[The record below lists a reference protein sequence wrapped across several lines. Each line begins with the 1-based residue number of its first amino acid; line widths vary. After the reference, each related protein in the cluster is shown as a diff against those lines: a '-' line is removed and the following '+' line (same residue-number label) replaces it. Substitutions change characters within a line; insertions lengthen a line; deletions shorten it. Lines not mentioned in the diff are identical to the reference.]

1 MTDTANSPSRPPAF
15 MLRVAGLPIDE
26 VRALRCPDS
35 RRWADDVLDTTDQLA
50 LLAGKAADLLHGL
63 IGGSD
68 DEPLRRALLKLRRD
82 VFNNRLPDPVA
93 AEDALTRVR
102 ALDPAAARA
111 LADWLTG
118 RRALA
123 GKRDTGAALLADET
137 GRTRAELARI
147 AGHERLRKGLLLASP
162 ALDAQLDA
170 YRAKASGPGA
180 RPDRK
185 QRKIE
190 RSLLSYVYR
199 TACKT
204 SPFSTFTGVA
214 PGVFAGSDGLRV
226 RVGEEWRTQ
235 ARLNVVALGRIAD
248 AVIADPVRRAD
259 LPLALASGWGR
270 DDDRVR
276 YVRRWVTAGDDDTAV
291 TFDAVKDRLFFLRR
305 SGTLER
311 LLGLFEE
318 RGTIRYGEL
327 AAWLERDRGA
337 AREECAQYLG
347 ALLDVGMVQV
357 PCLRTEVHDTD
368 PLRAFQDALRGLD
381 RPWADRLADRLEEP
395 AAHAARFPEAA
406 PDERRALLEAVRAGL
421 RAVQEEELG
430 LARAKVPRTVLYED
444 AAAGAGGVPA
454 VGGAAHGDPAHGEPA
469 HGAPASDGAPSGDP
483 ASGAPALGDPAL
495 GDPASGGP
503 THGDPASGGPTHGD
517 PASGAPAL
525 GGSDGCGSPGG
536 AASGAPASGS
546 PAHGAPASG
555 SSPSADPA
563 PGGAGSEVGLDPDA
577 WRELAAGPLAAVERV
592 LPAFDLTLPQRITF
606 QGFFLARYGRGGRC
620 DDLLKL
626 VHDFHEDFF
635 DQYLTFTASRTP
647 YDADGTYVPEVNW
660 LGLPRLRALD
670 AARRTFTARMAALW
684 ETAEPGA
691 AEVRIDDAFLDAVA
705 GELDLPPADFA
716 PMSHHVQI
724 ADRPD
729 DPLVVLNRSYGGVSF
744 PFSRFTQLFDGLGE
758 RLLANTGTLVPEGAV
773 LAEVTGGPVTS
784 NLNLHGRLTPYEI
797 VCPGERGTL
806 DEEFRIELDDLHLVH
821 DPAADRLALRS
832 ARLDREVIPV
842 YLGYLVPLA
851 LPELPRTLLLLSP
864 TSMAPLNVWAGVP
877 EGEPS
882 CGVTGRPRV
891 RHGSLV
897 LSRRSWSAPATVLP
911 LHRPGTPED
920 GWFLDWHAFRR
931 THGLP
936 DRVFA
941 TVSDTGARGATGAK
955 PQYLDFDSPL
965 SLSAFEALVK
975 SPDAR
980 VVFREMLPDEDAL
993 PTVSG
998 PGRHV
1003 AELAVE
1009 TAVPVRRRTT
1019 S

>member
-1 MTDTANSPSRPPAF
+1 MTDTANTANTVGLTESPDGRPAF
-15 MLRVAGLPIDE
+15 MLRVAGLPVDD
-26 VRALRCPDS
+26 VQTLRCPDS
-35 RRWADDVLDTTDQLA
+35 RRWADEVLDTTEQLA
-50 LLAGKAADLLHGL
+50 LLAEKVADQLHGL

-68 DEPLRRALLKLRRD
+68 DEPLRRVLLKLRRD

-93 AEDALTRVR
+93 AEHALARVR

-118 RRALA
+118 RRALDERRSA
-123 GKRDTGAALLADET
+123 GAGLLAAET
-137 GRTRAELARI
+137 GRSRTELARI

-162 ALDAQLDA
+162 TLDAQLDG
-170 YRAKASGPGA
+170 YRRKTDRDAGA

-214 PGVFAGSDGLRV
+214 PGVFGGSDGLRV

-235 ARLNVVALGRIAD
+235 VRLNVVALGRLAD

-276 YVRRWVTAGDDDTAV
+276 YVRRWVTTGDEDAAV

-318 RGTIRYGEL
+318 RGTLRYGEL
-327 AAWLERDRGA
+327 AAWLEQDRGA
-337 AREECAQYLG
+337 AREECEQYLG

-395 AAHAARFPEAA
+395 AERAARFADA
-406 PDERRALLEAVRAGL
+406 GPDERRALLESVRAGL

-430 LARAKVPRTVLYED
+430 AERAKVPQTLLYED
-444 AAAGAGGVPA
+444 AAAG
-454 VGGAAHGDPAHGEPA
+454 
-469 HGAPASDGAPSGDP
+469 SG
-483 ASGAPALGDPAL
+483 
-495 GDPASGGP
+495 
-503 THGDPASGGPTHGD
+503 
-517 PASGAPAL
+517 
-525 GGSDGCGSPGG
+525 
-536 AASGAPASGS
+536 
-546 PAHGAPASG
+546 
-555 SSPSADPA
+555 
-563 PGGAGSEVGLDPDA
+563 VGLDPDA

-606 QGFFLARYGRGGRC
+606 QGFFLARYGHGGRC

-635 DQYLTFTASRTP
+635 DQYMTFSAGRTP
-647 YDADGTYVPEVNW
+647 YDADGAYVPEVNW
-660 LGLPRLRALD
+660 LGLAKLRALD
-670 AARRTFTARMAALW
+670 TARRTFTDRMAALW
-684 ETAEPGA
+684 RTAEAAEPGA
-691 AEVRIDDAFLDAVA
+691 AEVRVDEDFLDAIS
-705 GELDLPPADFA
+705 GELDGIAPQFA

-724 ADRPD
+724 ADRPG

-744 PFSRFTQLFDGLGE
+744 SFTRFTQLFDGLDE
-758 RLLANTGTLVPEGAV
+758 QLLADTDALVPEGAV

-806 DEEFRIELDDLHLVH
+806 EPEFRIALDDLYLVH
-821 DPAADRLALRS
+821 DPEADRLVLRS
-832 ARLDREVIPV
+832 VRLDREVIPV

-877 EGEPS
+877 EGEPRG
-882 CGVTGRPRV
+882 GVTGRPRV

-911 LHRPGTPED
+911 LHRPGAPED

-931 THGLP
+931 THALP

-965 SLSAFEALVK
+965 SLSAFEALIK

-993 PTVSG
+993 STVSG
-998 PGRHV
+998 HGRHV

-1009 TAVPVRRRTT
+1009 TAVPVRRRTV
-1019 S
+1019 

>member
-1 MTDTANSPSRPPAF
+1 MSHDNHDLSTAGIRPAF
-15 MLRVAGLPIDE
+15 MVRVAGLPVE
-26 VRALRCPDS
+26 SVQELRCPQS
-35 RRWADDVLDTTDQLA
+35 RRWADEVLDESAQLRLLAEKAGDQLH
-50 LLAGKAADLLHGL
+50 DL

-82 VFNNRLPDPVA
+82 IFNNRLPATDSA
-93 AEDALTRVR
+93 DRVLGR
-102 ALDPAAARA
+102 VHSLDPAAAST

-118 RRALA
+118 RRALDGRLGA
-123 GKRDTGAALLADET
+123 GAGLLAAET
-137 GRTRAELARI
+137 GRSREALRAL
-147 AGHERLRKGLLLASP
+147 AGHERLRRGLLLASP

-170 YRAKASGPGA
+170 YRKQTPAAGA
-180 RPDRK
+180 RPDKK

-214 PGVFAGSDGLRV
+214 LGSLGGSAGLRL
-226 RVGEEWRTQ
+226 RVEEEWRAQ
-235 ARLNVVALGRIAD
+235 ARLNVVALGRLAD
-248 AVIADPVRRAD
+248 AVIADPARRAD
-259 LPLALASGWGR
+259 LPVAPASGWGR

-305 SGTLER
+305 SGTLDR
-311 LLGLFEE
+311 LLTLFEE
-318 RGTIRYGEL
+318 RSGTVLRYGDLVEWL
-327 AAWLERDRGA
+327 ARDQGA
-337 AREECAQYLG
+337 AREECEQYLG

-368 PLRAFQDALRGLD
+368 PLRAFQGALRGLE

-395 AAHAARFPEAA
+395 ARGVERFADA
-406 PDERRALLEAVRAGL
+406 SPDERRALLDALRAGL

-430 LARAKVPRTVLYED
+430 ADRAKVPQTLLYED
-444 AAAGAGGVPA
+444 AAAG
-454 VGGAAHGDPAHGEPA
+454 GGAEPDDAGPGPGPAK
-469 HGAPASDGAPSGDP
+469 ASR
-483 ASGAPALGDPAL
+483 
-495 GDPASGGP
+495 
-503 THGDPASGGPTHGD
+503 T
-517 PASGAPAL
+517 
-525 GGSDGCGSPGG
+525 
-536 AASGAPASGS
+536 
-546 PAHGAPASG
+546 
-555 SSPSADPA
+555 
-563 PGGAGSEVGLDPDA
+563 VQLDPDA
-577 WRELAAGPLAAVERV
+577 WQELAARPLAAVERV

-606 QGFFLARYGRGGRC
+606 EGFFLARYGRGGRC

-635 DQYLTFTASRTP
+635 DQYMTFTATRTA

-660 LGLPRLRALD
+660 LGLDRLRALD
-670 AARRTFTARMAALW
+670 TARRTFTARMAALR
-684 ETAEPGA
+684 EAAGPGA
-691 AEVRIDDAFLDAVA
+691 AEVRVDDAFLAEVA
-705 GELDLPPADFA
+705 DELEGLAADFA
-716 PMSHHVQI
+716 PMSHHLQI
-724 ADRPD
+724 ADRPG

-744 PFSRFTQLFDGLGE
+744 PFSRFTELFDGLDE
-758 RLLANTGTLVPEGAV
+758 RLFAGTEAIVPEGAV

-806 DEEFRIELDDLHLVH
+806 DAEFRISLDDLHLVH
-821 DPAADRLALRS
+821 DPEAGRLVLRS

-877 EGEPS
+877 EGAPDEG
-882 CGVTGRPRV
+882 GVTTRPRV

-897 LSRRSWSAPATVLP
+897 LSRRSWSAPAAALP
-911 LHRPGTPED
+911 LHRAGATED
-920 GWFLDWHAFRR
+920 CWFLDWHAFRR
-931 THGLP
+931 EHGLP

-965 SLSAFEALVK
+965 SLSAFEALIK
-975 SPDAR
+975 TPQAR
-980 VVFREMLPDEDAL
+980 VVFREALPDEDAL
-993 PTVSG
+993 HTVSG
-998 PGRHV
+998 HGRHV

-1009 TAVPVRRRTT
+1009 TAVPVRRRTV
-1019 S
+1019 

>member
-1 MTDTANSPSRPPAF
+1 MSHDNHDLNTAGIRPAF
-15 MLRVAGLPIDE
+15 MVRVAGLPVE
-26 VRALRCPDS
+26 SVQELRCPQS
-35 RRWADDVLDTTDQLA
+35 RRWADEVLDESAQLRLLAEKAGDQLH
-50 LLAGKAADLLHGL
+50 DL

-82 VFNNRLPDPVA
+82 IFNNRLPATDSADPVL
-93 AEDALTRVR
+93 DRVHS
-102 ALDPAAARA
+102 LDPAAAST

-118 RRALA
+118 RRALDGRLGA
-123 GKRDTGAALLADET
+123 GAGLLAAET
-137 GRTRAELARI
+137 GRSREALRAL
-147 AGHERLRKGLLLASP
+147 AGHERLRRGLLLASP

-170 YRAKASGPGA
+170 YRKQPLSAGA
-180 RPDRK
+180 RPDKK

-214 PGVFAGSDGLRV
+214 LGSLGGSAGLRL
-226 RVGEEWRTQ
+226 RVEEEWRTQ
-235 ARLNVVALGRIAD
+235 ARLNVVALGRLAD
-248 AVIADPVRRAD
+248 AVIADPARRAD
-259 LPLALASGWGR
+259 LPVAPASGWGR

-305 SGTLER
+305 SGTLDR
-311 LLGLFEE
+311 LLTLFEE
-318 RGTIRYGEL
+318 RSGTVLRYGDLVEWL
-327 AAWLERDRGA
+327 ARDQGA
-337 AREECAQYLG
+337 AREECEQYLG

-368 PLRAFQDALRGLD
+368 PLRAFQGALRGLE

-395 AAHAARFPEAA
+395 ARCVERFADA
-406 PDERRALLEAVRAGL
+406 SADERRALLDALRAGL

-430 LARAKVPRTVLYED
+430 ADRAKVPQTLLYED
-444 AAAGAGGVPA
+444 AAAGGGTEPDDAGPGPGPA
-454 VGGAAHGDPAHGEPA
+454 K
-469 HGAPASDGAPSGDP
+469 ASR
-483 ASGAPALGDPAL
+483 
-495 GDPASGGP
+495 
-503 THGDPASGGPTHGD
+503 T
-517 PASGAPAL
+517 
-525 GGSDGCGSPGG
+525 
-536 AASGAPASGS
+536 
-546 PAHGAPASG
+546 
-555 SSPSADPA
+555 
-563 PGGAGSEVGLDPDA
+563 VQLDPDA
-577 WRELAAGPLAAVERV
+577 WQELAARPLAAVERV

-606 QGFFLARYGRGGRC
+606 EGFFLARYGRGGRC

-635 DQYLTFTASRTP
+635 DQYMTFTATRTA

-660 LGLPRLRALD
+660 LGLDRLRALD
-670 AARRTFTARMAALW
+670 TARRTFTARMTALREAAG
-684 ETAEPGA
+684 PGA
-691 AEVRIDDAFLDAVA
+691 AELRLDDAFLAEVA
-705 GELDLPPADFA
+705 AELDGLASDFA
-716 PMSHHVQI
+716 PMSHHLQI
-724 ADRPD
+724 ADRPG

-744 PFSRFTQLFDGLGE
+744 PFSRFTELFGGLDE
-758 RLLANTGTLVPEGAV
+758 RLFAGTEAIVPEGAV

-806 DEEFRIELDDLHLVH
+806 EAEFRISLDDLHLVH
-821 DPAADRLALRS
+821 DPEAGRLVLRS

-877 EGEPS
+877 EGTPDEG
-882 CGVTGRPRV
+882 GVTSRPRV

-897 LSRRSWSAPATVLP
+897 LSRRSWSAPAAALP
-911 LHRPGTPED
+911 LHRAGAPED
-920 GWFLDWHAFRR
+920 GWFLDWHSFRR
-931 THGLP
+931 EHGLP

-965 SLSAFEALVK
+965 SLSAFEALIK
-975 SPDAR
+975 TPQAR
-980 VVFREMLPDEDAL
+980 VVFREALPDEDAL
-993 PTVSG
+993 HTVSG
-998 PGRHV
+998 HGRHV

-1009 TAVPVRRRTT
+1009 TAVPVRRRTA
-1019 S
+1019 

>member
-1 MTDTANSPSRPPAF
+1 MTDTANSPAPAPAF
-15 MLRVAGLPIDE
+15 MLRVAGLPVDE

-35 RRWADDVLDTTDQLA
+35 RRWADDVLDTTGQLA
-50 LLAGKAADLLHGL
+50 LLAGKAADQLHGL

-123 GKRDTGAALLADET
+123 DQRDAGAALLADET
-137 GRTRAELARI
+137 GRTRTELARI

-162 ALDAQLDA
+162 TLDAQLDA
-170 YRAKASGPGA
+170 YREKASRPGA

-214 PGVFAGSDGLRV
+214 PGVLGGSDGLRV

-235 ARLNVVALGRIAD
+235 VRLNVVALGRLAD

-327 AAWLERDRGA
+327 AAWLEEDRGA
-337 AREECAQYLG
+337 AREECEQYLG

-368 PLRAFQDALRGLD
+368 PLRAFQAALRGLD
-381 RPWADRLADRLEEP
+381 RPWAGRLADRLEEP
-395 AAHAARFPEAA
+395 AAHAARFADAA
-406 PDERRALLEAVRAGL
+406 PDERRALLAAVRAGL
-421 RAVQEEELG
+421 REVQEEELG
-430 LARAKVPRTVLYED
+430 VARAKVPQTLLYED
-444 AAAGAGGVPA
+444 AAAGPGR
-454 VGGAAHGDPAHGEPA
+454 AADR
-469 HGAPASDGAPSGDP
+469 
-483 ASGAPALGDPAL
+483 GAPALGDPASR
-495 GDPASGGP
+495 GPASGG
-503 THGDPASGGPTHGD
+503 
-517 PASGAPAL
+517 
-525 GGSDGCGSPGG
+525 
-536 AASGAPASGS
+536 
-546 PAHGAPASG
+546 
-555 SSPSADPA
+555 A
-563 PGGAGSEVGLDPDA
+563 PGGVGTGVTLDPDA
-577 WRELAAGPLAAVERV
+577 WRELAAGPLAAIERV

-635 DQYLTFTASRTP
+635 DQYMTFTASRTP

-670 AARRTFTARMAALW
+670 AARRTFTARMSALW
-684 ETAEPGA
+684 EAAEPGA
-691 AEVRIDDAFLDAVA
+691 AEVWLDDAFLDAVA
-705 GELDLPPADFA
+705 GELDIPPADFA

-724 ADRPD
+724 ADRPG

-758 RLLANTGTLVPEGAV
+758 QLLAHTGTLVPEGAV

-806 DEEFRIELDDLHLVH
+806 DEEFRIDLDDLHLVH
-821 DPAADRLALRS
+821 DPEADRLALRS

-877 EGEPS
+877 EGEPRG
-882 CGVTGRPRV
+882 GVTGRPRV

-897 LSRRSWSAPATVLP
+897 LSRRSWSAPAAVLP
-911 LHRPGTPED
+911 LHRPGAPED

-931 THGLP
+931 AHGLP

-965 SLSAFEALVK
+965 SLSAFEALIK

-998 PGRHV
+998 RGRHV

-1009 TAVPVRRRTT
+1009 TAVPVHRRTT

>member
-1 MTDTANSPSRPPAF
+1 A
-15 MLRVAGLPIDE
+15 E
-26 VRALRCPDS
+26 RAL
-35 RRWADDVLDTTDQLA
+35 A
-50 LLAGKAADLLHGL
+50 
-63 IGGSD
+63 
-68 DEPLRRALLKLRRD
+68 
-82 VFNNRLPDPVA
+82 
-93 AEDALTRVR
+93 RVR
-102 ALDPAAARA
+102 DLDPAAARA

-118 RRALA
+118 RRALDERRSA
-123 GKRDTGAALLADET
+123 GAGLLAAET
-137 GRTRAELARI
+137 GRSRTELARI

-162 ALDAQLDA
+162 TLDAQLDG
-170 YRAKASGPGA
+170 YRRKTDRDAGA

-214 PGVFAGSDGLRV
+214 PGVFGGSDGLRV

-235 ARLNVVALGRIAD
+235 VRLNVVALGRLAD

-276 YVRRWVTAGDDDTAV
+276 YVRRWVTTGDEDAAV

-318 RGTIRYGEL
+318 RGTLRYGEL
-327 AAWLERDRGA
+327 AAWLEQDRGA
-337 AREECAQYLG
+337 AREECEQYLG

-395 AAHAARFPEAA
+395 AERAARFADA
-406 PDERRALLEAVRAGL
+406 GPDERRALLESVRAGL

-430 LARAKVPRTVLYED
+430 AERAKVPQTLLYED
-444 AAAGAGGVPA
+444 AAAG
-454 VGGAAHGDPAHGEPA
+454 
-469 HGAPASDGAPSGDP
+469 SG
-483 ASGAPALGDPAL
+483 
-495 GDPASGGP
+495 
-503 THGDPASGGPTHGD
+503 
-517 PASGAPAL
+517 
-525 GGSDGCGSPGG
+525 
-536 AASGAPASGS
+536 
-546 PAHGAPASG
+546 
-555 SSPSADPA
+555 
-563 PGGAGSEVGLDPDA
+563 VGLDPDA

-606 QGFFLARYGRGGRC
+606 QGFFLARYGHGGRC

-635 DQYLTFTASRTP
+635 DQYMTFSAGRTP
-647 YDADGTYVPEVNW
+647 YDADGAYVPEVNW
-660 LGLPRLRALD
+660 LGLAKLRALD
-670 AARRTFTARMAALW
+670 TARRTFTDRMAALW
-684 ETAEPGA
+684 RTAEAAEPGA
-691 AEVRIDDAFLDAVA
+691 AEVRVDEDFLDVVS
-705 GELDLPPADFA
+705 GELDGIAPEFA

-724 ADRPD
+724 ADRPG

-744 PFSRFTQLFDGLGE
+744 SFTRFTQLFDGLDE
-758 RLLANTGTLVPEGAV
+758 QLLADTDALVPEGAV

-806 DEEFRIELDDLHLVH
+806 EPEFRIALDDLYLVH
-821 DPAADRLALRS
+821 DPEADRLVLRS
-832 ARLDREVIPV
+832 VRLDREVIPV

-877 EGEPS
+877 EGEPRG
-882 CGVTGRPRV
+882 GVTGRPRV

-911 LHRPGTPED
+911 LHRPGAPED

-931 THGLP
+931 THALP

-965 SLSAFEALVK
+965 SLSAFEALIK

-993 PTVSG
+993 STVSG
-998 PGRHV
+998 HGRHV

-1009 TAVPVRRRTT
+1009 TAVPVRRRTV
-1019 S
+1019 

>member
-1 MTDTANSPSRPPAF
+1 MTDTANTVGLTESPDGRPAF
-15 MLRVAGLPIDE
+15 MLRVAGLPVDD
-26 VRALRCPDS
+26 VQTLRCPDS
-35 RRWADDVLDTTDQLA
+35 RRWADEVLDTTEQLA
-50 LLAGKAADLLHGL
+50 LLAEKVADQLHGL

-68 DEPLRRALLKLRRD
+68 DEPLRRVLLKLRRD

-93 AEDALTRVR
+93 AERALARVR

-118 RRALA
+118 RRALDERRSA
-123 GKRDTGAALLADET
+123 GAGLLAAET
-137 GRTRAELARI
+137 GRSRTELARI

-162 ALDAQLDA
+162 TLDAQLDG
-170 YRAKASGPGA
+170 YRHKTDRDAGA

-214 PGVFAGSDGLRV
+214 PGVFGGSDGLRV

-235 ARLNVVALGRIAD
+235 VRLNVVALGRLAD

-276 YVRRWVTAGDDDTAV
+276 YVRRWVTTGDEDAAV

-318 RGTIRYGEL
+318 RGTLRYGEL
-327 AAWLERDRGA
+327 AAWLEQDRGA
-337 AREECAQYLG
+337 AREECEQYLG

-395 AAHAARFPEAA
+395 ADRAARFADA
-406 PDERRALLEAVRAGL
+406 GPDERRALLESVRVGL

-430 LARAKVPRTVLYED
+430 AERAKVPQTLLYED
-444 AAAGAGGVPA
+444 AAAGSGV
-454 VGGAAHGDPAHGEPA
+454 V
-469 HGAPASDGAPSGDP
+469 
-483 ASGAPALGDPAL
+483 
-495 GDPASGGP
+495 
-503 THGDPASGGPTHGD
+503 
-517 PASGAPAL
+517 
-525 GGSDGCGSPGG
+525 
-536 AASGAPASGS
+536 
-546 PAHGAPASG
+546 
-555 SSPSADPA
+555 
-563 PGGAGSEVGLDPDA
+563 LDPDA

-606 QGFFLARYGRGGRC
+606 QGFFLARYGHGGRC

-635 DQYLTFTASRTP
+635 DQYMTFSAGRTP
-647 YDADGTYVPEVNW
+647 YDADGAYVPEVNW
-660 LGLPRLRALD
+660 LGLAKLRALD
-670 AARRTFTARMAALW
+670 TARCTFTDRMAALW
-684 ETAEPGA
+684 RTAEAAEPGA
-691 AEVRIDDAFLDAVA
+691 AEVRVDEDFLDAIC
-705 GELDLPPADFA
+705 GELDGIAPEFA

-724 ADRPD
+724 ADRPG

-744 PFSRFTQLFDGLGE
+744 SFTRFTQLFDGLDE
-758 RLLANTGTLVPEGAV
+758 QLLADTDALVPEGAV

-806 DEEFRIELDDLHLVH
+806 EPEFRIALDDLYLVH
-821 DPAADRLALRS
+821 DPEADRLVLRS
-832 ARLDREVIPV
+832 VRLDREVIPV

-877 EGEPS
+877 EGEPRG
-882 CGVTGRPRV
+882 GVTGRPRV

-911 LHRPGTPED
+911 LHRPGAPED

-931 THGLP
+931 THALP

-965 SLSAFEALVK
+965 SLSAFEALIK

-993 PTVSG
+993 STVSG
-998 PGRHV
+998 HGRHV

-1009 TAVPVRRRTT
+1009 TAVPVRRRTV
-1019 S
+1019 

>member
-1 MTDTANSPSRPPAF
+1 MSHDNHDLSTAGIRPAF
-15 MLRVAGLPIDE
+15 MVRVAGLPVE
-26 VRALRCPDS
+26 SVRELRCPQS
-35 RRWADDVLDTTDQLA
+35 RRWADEVLDDSAQLRLLAEKAGDQLH
-50 LLAGKAADLLHGL
+50 DL

-82 VFNNRLPDPVA
+82 IFNNRLPATDPA
-93 AEDALTRVR
+93 DRVLGR
-102 ALDPAAARA
+102 VHSLDPAAAST

-118 RRALA
+118 RRALDGRLGA
-123 GKRDTGAALLADET
+123 GAGLLAAET
-137 GRTRAELARI
+137 GRSREALRSL
-147 AGHERLRKGLLLASP
+147 AGHERLRRGLLLASP

-170 YRAKASGPGA
+170 YRKQPPSAGA
-180 RPDRK
+180 RPDKK

-214 PGVFAGSDGLRV
+214 LGSLGGSAGLRL
-226 RVGEEWRTQ
+226 RVEEEWRAQ
-235 ARLNVVALGRIAD
+235 ARLNVVALGRLAD
-248 AVIADPVRRAD
+248 AVIADPARRAD
-259 LPLALASGWGR
+259 LPVAPASGWGR

-276 YVRRWVTAGDDDTAV
+276 YVRRWITAGDDDTAV

-305 SGTLER
+305 SGTLDR
-311 LLGLFEE
+311 LLTLFEE
-318 RGTIRYGEL
+318 RSGTVLRYGDLVEWL
-327 AAWLERDRGA
+327 ARDQGA
-337 AREECAQYLG
+337 AREECEQYLG

-368 PLRAFQDALRGLD
+368 PLRAFQGALRGLE

-395 AAHAARFPEAA
+395 ARCVERFADA
-406 PDERRALLEAVRAGL
+406 SPDERRALLDALRAGL

-430 LARAKVPRTVLYED
+430 ADRAKVPQTLLYED
-444 AAAGAGGVPA
+444 AAAGART
-454 VGGAAHGDPAHGEPA
+454 EF
-469 HGAPASDGAPSGDP
+469 
-483 ASGAPALGDPAL
+483 
-495 GDPASGGP
+495 
-503 THGDPASGGPTHGD
+503 
-517 PASGAPAL
+517 
-525 GGSDGCGSPGG
+525 
-536 AASGAPASGS
+536 
-546 PAHGAPASG
+546 
-555 SSPSADPA
+555 
-563 PGGAGSEVGLDPDA
+563 DPDA
-577 WRELAAGPLAAVERV
+577 WQELAAGPLAAVERV

-606 QGFFLARYGRGGRC
+606 EGFFLARYGRGGRC

-635 DQYLTFTASRTP
+635 DQYMTFTATRTA

-660 LGLPRLRALD
+660 LGLDRLRALD
-670 AARRTFTARMAALW
+670 TARRTFTARMAALR
-684 ETAEPGA
+684 EAAGPGA
-691 AEVRIDDAFLDAVA
+691 AEVRVDDAFLAEVA
-705 GELDLPPADFA
+705 DELDGLAADFA
-716 PMSHHVQI
+716 PMSHHLQI
-724 ADRPD
+724 ADRPG

-744 PFSRFTQLFDGLGE
+744 PFSRFTELFDGLDE
-758 RLLANTGTLVPEGAV
+758 RLFAGTEAIVPEGAV

-806 DEEFRIELDDLHLVH
+806 DAEFRISLDDLHLVH
-821 DPAADRLALRS
+821 DPEAGRLVLRS

-877 EGEPS
+877 EGAPDEG
-882 CGVTGRPRV
+882 GVTTRPRV

-897 LSRRSWSAPATVLP
+897 LSRRSWSAPAAALP
-911 LHRPGTPED
+911 LHRAGAPED

-931 THGLP
+931 EHDLP

-965 SLSAFEALVK
+965 SLSAFEALIK
-975 SPDAR
+975 TPQAR
-980 VVFREMLPDEDAL
+980 VVFREALPDEDAL
-993 PTVSG
+993 HTVSG
-998 PGRHV
+998 HGRHV

-1009 TAVPVRRRTT
+1009 TAVPVRRRTV
-1019 S
+1019 

>member
-1 MTDTANSPSRPPAF
+1 MNHDNHDLNTAGIRPAF
-15 MLRVAGLPIDE
+15 MVRVAGLPVE
-26 VRALRCPDS
+26 SVRELRCPQS
-35 RRWADDVLDTTDQLA
+35 RRWADEVLDESAQLRLLAEKAGDQLH
-50 LLAGKAADLLHGL
+50 DL

-82 VFNNRLPDPVA
+82 IFNNRLPATDSA
-93 AEDALTRVR
+93 DRVLDR
-102 ALDPAAARA
+102 VHSLDPAAAST

-118 RRALA
+118 RRALDGRLGA
-123 GKRDTGAALLADET
+123 GGGLLAAET
-137 GRTRAELARI
+137 GRSREALRAL
-147 AGHERLRKGLLLASP
+147 AGHERLRRGLLLASP

-170 YRAKASGPGA
+170 YRKQTPAAGA
-180 RPDRK
+180 RPDKK

-214 PGVFAGSDGLRV
+214 LGSLGGSGGLRL
-226 RVGEEWRTQ
+226 RVEEEWRTQ
-235 ARLNVVALGRIAD
+235 ARLNVVALGRLAD
-248 AVIADPVRRAD
+248 AVIADPARRAD
-259 LPLALASGWGR
+259 LPVAPASGWGR

-305 SGTLER
+305 SGTLDR
-311 LLGLFEE
+311 LLTLFEE
-318 RGTIRYGEL
+318 RSGTVLRYGDLVEWL
-327 AAWLERDRGA
+327 ARDQGA
-337 AREECAQYLG
+337 AREECEQYLG

-368 PLRAFQDALRGLD
+368 PLRAFQRALRGLE

-395 AAHAARFPEAA
+395 ARCVERFADA
-406 PDERRALLEAVRAGL
+406 SADERRALLDALRAGL

-430 LARAKVPRTVLYED
+430 ADRAKVPQTLLYED
-444 AAAGAGGVPA
+444 AAAG
-454 VGGAAHGDPAHGEPA
+454 
-469 HGAPASDGAPSGDP
+469 
-483 ASGAPALGDPAL
+483 
-495 GDPASGGP
+495 
-503 THGDPASGGPTHGD
+503 
-517 PASGAPAL
+517 
-525 GGSDGCGSPGG
+525 
-536 AASGAPASGS
+536 
-546 PAHGAPASG
+546 
-555 SSPSADPA
+555 
-563 PGGAGSEVGLDPDA
+563 GGAGPGPGKAGGDTGAGHANGSVELDPDA
-577 WRELAAGPLAAVERV
+577 WQELAARPLAAVERV

-606 QGFFLARYGRGGRC
+606 EGFFLARYGRGGRC

-635 DQYLTFTASRTP
+635 DQYMTFTATRTA

-660 LGLPRLRALD
+660 LGLDRLRALD
-670 AARRTFTARMAALW
+670 TARRTFTARMAALR
-684 ETAEPGA
+684 EAAGPGA
-691 AEVRIDDAFLDAVA
+691 AEVRVDDAFLAEVA
-705 GELDLPPADFA
+705 DELDGLAADFA
-716 PMSHHVQI
+716 PMSHHLQI
-724 ADRPD
+724 ADRPG

-744 PFSRFTQLFDGLGE
+744 PFSRFTELFDGLDE
-758 RLLANTGTLVPEGAV
+758 RLFAGTEAIVPEGAV

-806 DEEFRIELDDLHLVH
+806 DAEFWISLDDLHLIH
-821 DPAADRLALRS
+821 DPEAGRLVLRS

-877 EGEPS
+877 EGAPDEG
-882 CGVTGRPRV
+882 GVTSRPRV

-897 LSRRSWSAPATVLP
+897 LSRRSWSAPAAALP
-911 LHRPGTPED
+911 LHRAGAPED
-920 GWFLDWHAFRR
+920 GWFLGWHAFRR
-931 THGLP
+931 HHGLP
-936 DRVFA
+936 DRVFV
-941 TVSDTGARGATGAK
+941 TVSDSGARGATGAK

-965 SLSAFEALVK
+965 SLSAFEALIK
-975 SPDAR
+975 TPQAR
-980 VVFREMLPDEDAL
+980 VVFREALPDEDAL
-993 PTVSG
+993 HTVSG
-998 PGRHV
+998 HGRHV

-1009 TAVPVRRRTT
+1009 TAVPVRRRTV
-1019 S
+1019 

>member
-1 MTDTANSPSRPPAF
+1 MSHDNHDLSTAGIRPAF
-15 MLRVAGLPIDE
+15 MVRVAGLPVE
-26 VRALRCPDS
+26 SVRELRCPQS
-35 RRWADDVLDTTDQLA
+35 RRWADEVLDEAAQLR
-50 LLAGKAADLLHGL
+50 LLAEKAGDRLHDL

-82 VFNNRLPDPVA
+82 IFNNRLPATDSA
-93 AEDALTRVR
+93 DRVLGR
-102 ALDPAAARA
+102 VHSLDPAAASN

-118 RRALA
+118 RRALDGRLGA
-123 GKRDTGAALLADET
+123 GAGLLAAET
-137 GRTRAELARI
+137 GRSREALRAL
-147 AGHERLRKGLLLASP
+147 AGHERLRRGLLLASP

-170 YRAKASGPGA
+170 YRKQTPSAGA
-180 RPDRK
+180 RPDKK

-214 PGVFAGSDGLRV
+214 LGSLGGSAGLRL
-226 RVGEEWRTQ
+226 RVEEEWRTQ
-235 ARLNVVALGRIAD
+235 ARLNVVALGRLAD
-248 AVIADPVRRAD
+248 AVIADPARRAD
-259 LPLALASGWGR
+259 LPVAPASGWGR

-305 SGTLER
+305 SGTLDR
-311 LLGLFEE
+311 LLTLFEE
-318 RGTIRYGEL
+318 RSGTVLRYRDLVEWL
-327 AAWLERDRGA
+327 ARDQGA
-337 AREECAQYLG
+337 AREECEQYLG

-368 PLRAFQDALRGLD
+368 PLRAFQGALRGLE

-395 AAHAARFPEAA
+395 ARCVERFADA
-406 PDERRALLEAVRAGL
+406 SADERRALLDALRAGL
-421 RAVQEEELG
+421 RAIQEEELG
-430 LARAKVPRTVLYED
+430 VDRAKVPQTLLYED
-444 AAAGAGGVPA
+444 AAAGA
-454 VGGAAHGDPAHGEPA
+454 HTEF
-469 HGAPASDGAPSGDP
+469 
-483 ASGAPALGDPAL
+483 
-495 GDPASGGP
+495 
-503 THGDPASGGPTHGD
+503 
-517 PASGAPAL
+517 
-525 GGSDGCGSPGG
+525 
-536 AASGAPASGS
+536 
-546 PAHGAPASG
+546 
-555 SSPSADPA
+555 
-563 PGGAGSEVGLDPDA
+563 DPDA
-577 WRELAAGPLAAVERV
+577 WQELAAGPLAAVERV

-606 QGFFLARYGRGGRC
+606 EGFFLARYGRGGRC

-635 DQYLTFTASRTP
+635 DQYMTFTATRTA

-660 LGLPRLRALD
+660 LGLDRLRALD
-670 AARRTFTARMAALW
+670 TARRTFTARMAALR
-684 ETAEPGA
+684 EAAGPGA
-691 AEVRIDDAFLDAVA
+691 AEVRVDDAFLAEVA
-705 GELDLPPADFA
+705 DELQGLAADFA
-716 PMSHHVQI
+716 PMSHHLQI
-724 ADRPD
+724 ADRPG

-744 PFSRFTQLFDGLGE
+744 PFSRFTELFDGLDE
-758 RLLANTGTLVPEGAV
+758 RLFAGTEAIVPEGAV

-806 DEEFRIELDDLHLVH
+806 EAEFRISLDDLHLVH
-821 DPAADRLALRS
+821 DPEAGRLVLRS
-832 ARLDREVIPV
+832 ARLDREVVPV

-877 EGEPS
+877 EGAPDEG
-882 CGVTGRPRV
+882 GVTTRPRV

-897 LSRRSWSAPATVLP
+897 LSRRSWSAPAAALP
-911 LHRPGTPED
+911 LHRAGAPED

-931 THGLP
+931 EHGLP

-941 TVSDTGARGATGAK
+941 TISDTGARGATGAK

-965 SLSAFEALVK
+965 SLSAFEALIRT
-975 SPDAR
+975 PQAR
-980 VVFREMLPDEDAL
+980 VVFREALPDEDAL
-993 PTVSG
+993 HTVSG
-998 PGRHV
+998 HGRHV

-1009 TAVPVRRRTT
+1009 TAVPVRRRTV
-1019 S
+1019 

>member
-1 MTDTANSPSRPPAF
+1 MSDNANHAPAF
-15 MLRVAGLPIDE
+15 MARVAGLPVE
-26 VRALRCPDS
+26 SVQGLRCPES
-35 RRWADDVLDTTDQLA
+35 RRWVDEVLDESAQLR
-50 LLAGKAADLLHGL
+50 LLAEKAGDRLHDL

-68 DEPLRRALLKLRRD
+68 DEPLRRSLLKLRRD
-82 VFNNRLPDPVA
+82 VFNGRLPAPDTA
-93 AEDALTRVR
+93 DRALARVR
-102 ALDPAAARA
+102 ERDPAAAST

-118 RRALA
+118 RRALDERRA
-123 GKRDTGAALLADET
+123 AGAALLAAET
-137 GRTRAELARI
+137 GRSRAALREL
-147 AGHERLRKGLLLASP
+147 AGHERLRRALLLASP

-170 YRAKASGPGA
+170 YRKQTSPPGA
-180 RPDRK
+180 RPDKK

-190 RSLLSYVYR
+190 RSLMSYVYR

-214 PGVFAGSDGLRV
+214 LGSFTGSDGLRLHV
-226 RVGEEWRTQ
+226 DEEWRAQ
-235 ARLNVVALGRIAD
+235 ARLNVVALGRLAD
-248 AVIADPVRRAD
+248 AVIADPSRRAD
-259 LPLALASGWGR
+259 LPVAPASGWGR

-305 SGTLER
+305 SGTLDR

-318 RGTIRYGEL
+318 RGEERGGSGLRYGDLVEWL
-327 AAWLERDRGA
+327 ARDQGA
-337 AREECAQYLG
+337 AREECEQYLG

-368 PLRAFQDALRGLD
+368 PLRAFQSALRGLE
-381 RPWADRLADRLEEP
+381 RPWADRLADRLTAP
-395 AAHAARFPEAA
+395 ARCVERFADTS
-406 PDERRALLEAVRAGL
+406 PDERRELLNALRAEL

-430 LARAKVPRTVLYED
+430 ADRAKVPQTLLYED
-444 AAAGAGGVPA
+444 AAAG
-454 VGGAAHGDPAHGEPA
+454 GE
-469 HGAPASDGAPSGDP
+469 
-483 ASGAPALGDPAL
+483 
-495 GDPASGGP
+495 
-503 THGDPASGGPTHGD
+503 T
-517 PASGAPAL
+517 
-525 GGSDGCGSPGG
+525 
-536 AASGAPASGS
+536 
-546 PAHGAPASG
+546 
-555 SSPSADPA
+555 
-563 PGGAGSEVGLDPDA
+563 VLDPDA
-577 WRELAAGPLAAVERV
+577 WQALAAEPLAAVERV

-606 QGFFLARYGRGGRC
+606 EGFFLARYGHGGRC

-635 DQYLTFTASRTP
+635 DQYMTFTATRTP

-660 LGLPRLRALD
+660 LGLDRLRALD
-670 AARRTFTARMAALW
+670 TARRTFTARMAAL
-684 ETAEPGA
+684 AEVAGPGA
-691 AEVRIDDAFLDAVA
+691 AEVRVDEVFLAEVA
-705 GELDLPPADFA
+705 AELGSLATDFA
-716 PMSHHVQI
+716 PMSHHLQI
-724 ADRPD
+724 ADRPG

-744 PFSRFTQLFDGLGE
+744 PFSRFTQLFDGLDE
-758 RLLANTGTLVPEGAV
+758 RLLAGGGAIVPEGAV

-806 DEEFRIELDDLHLVH
+806 DEEFRISLDDLHLVH
-821 DPAADRLALRS
+821 DPEAGRLVLRS

-877 EGEPS
+877 EGAS
-882 CGVTGRPRV
+882 DADGVTTRPRV

-897 LSRRSWSAPATVLP
+897 LSRRSWSAPATALP
-911 LHRPGTPED
+911 PHRPGTNRTED

-931 THGLP
+931 DHGLP

-941 TVSDTGARGATGAK
+941 TVSDSGARGATGAK

-965 SLSAFEALVK
+965 SLSAFEALIK
-975 SPDAR
+975 TPEAR
-980 VVFREMLPDEDAL
+980 VVFREALPDEDAL
-993 PTVSG
+993 HTVSG
-998 PGRHV
+998 HGRHV

-1009 TAVPVRRRTT
+1009 TAVPVPRRTV
-1019 S
+1019 

>member
-1 MTDTANSPSRPPAF
+1 MTDTANTANTAGLTESPDGRPAF
-15 MLRVAGLPIDE
+15 MLRVAGLPVDD
-26 VRALRCPDS
+26 VQTLRCPDS
-35 RRWADDVLDTTDQLA
+35 RRWADEVLDTTEQLA
-50 LLAGKAADLLHGL
+50 LLAEKVADQLHGL

-68 DEPLRRALLKLRRD
+68 DEPLRRVLLKLRRD

-93 AEDALTRVR
+93 AERALARVR

-118 RRALA
+118 RRALDERRSA
-123 GKRDTGAALLADET
+123 GAGLLAAET
-137 GRTRAELARI
+137 GRSRTELARI

-162 ALDAQLDA
+162 TLDAQLDG
-170 YRAKASGPGA
+170 YRRKTDRDAGA

-214 PGVFAGSDGLRV
+214 PGGFGGSDGLRV

-235 ARLNVVALGRIAD
+235 VRLNVVALGRLAD

-276 YVRRWVTAGDDDTAV
+276 YVRRWVTTGDEDAAV

-318 RGTIRYGEL
+318 RGTLRYGEL
-327 AAWLERDRGA
+327 AAWLEQDRGA
-337 AREECAQYLG
+337 AREECEQYLG

-395 AAHAARFPEAA
+395 AERAARFADA
-406 PDERRALLEAVRAGL
+406 GPDERRALLESVRAGL

-430 LARAKVPRTVLYED
+430 AERAKVPQTLLYED
-444 AAAGAGGVPA
+444 AAAG
-454 VGGAAHGDPAHGEPA
+454 
-469 HGAPASDGAPSGDP
+469 SG
-483 ASGAPALGDPAL
+483 
-495 GDPASGGP
+495 
-503 THGDPASGGPTHGD
+503 
-517 PASGAPAL
+517 
-525 GGSDGCGSPGG
+525 
-536 AASGAPASGS
+536 
-546 PAHGAPASG
+546 
-555 SSPSADPA
+555 
-563 PGGAGSEVGLDPDA
+563 VGLDPDA

-606 QGFFLARYGRGGRC
+606 QGFFLARYGHGGRC

-635 DQYLTFTASRTP
+635 DQYMTFSAGRTP
-647 YDADGTYVPEVNW
+647 YDADGAYVPEVNW
-660 LGLPRLRALD
+660 LGLAKLRALD
-670 AARRTFTARMAALW
+670 TARRTFTDRMAALW
-684 ETAEPGA
+684 RTAEAAEPGA
-691 AEVRIDDAFLDAVA
+691 AEVRVDEDFLDAIA
-705 GELDLPPADFA
+705 GELADIAPEFA

-724 ADRPD
+724 TDRPG

-744 PFSRFTQLFDGLGE
+744 SFTRFTQLFDGLDE
-758 RLLANTGTLVPEGAV
+758 QLLADTDALVPEGAV

-806 DEEFRIELDDLHLVH
+806 EPEFRIALDDLYLVH
-821 DPAADRLALRS
+821 DPEADRLVLRS
-832 ARLDREVIPV
+832 VRLDREVIPV

-877 EGEPS
+877 EGEPRG
-882 CGVTGRPRV
+882 GVTGRPRV

-911 LHRPGTPED
+911 LHRPGAPED

-931 THGLP
+931 AHGLP

-965 SLSAFEALVK
+965 SLSAFEALIK

-993 PTVSG
+993 SAVSG
-998 PGRHV
+998 HGRHV

-1009 TAVPVRRRTT
+1009 TAVPVRRRTV
-1019 S
+1019 

>member
-1 MTDTANSPSRPPAF
+1 MSHDNHDLNAAGIRPAF
-15 MLRVAGLPIDE
+15 MVRVAGLPVE
-26 VRALRCPDS
+26 SVRELRCPHS
-35 RRWADDVLDTTDQLA
+35 RRWADEVLDESAQLRLLAEKAGDQLH
-50 LLAGKAADLLHGL
+50 DL

-82 VFNNRLPDPVA
+82 IFNNRLPATDSA
-93 AEDALTRVR
+93 DRVLGR
-102 ALDPAAARA
+102 VHSLDPAAAST

-118 RRALA
+118 RRALDGRLGA
-123 GKRDTGAALLADET
+123 GAGLLAAET
-137 GRTRAELARI
+137 GRSREALRSL
-147 AGHERLRKGLLLASP
+147 AGHERLRRGLLLASP

-170 YRAKASGPGA
+170 YRKQPPSAGA
-180 RPDRK
+180 RPDKK

-214 PGVFAGSDGLRV
+214 LGSLGGSAGLRL
-226 RVGEEWRTQ
+226 RVEEEWRAQ
-235 ARLNVVALGRIAD
+235 ARLNVVALGRLAD
-248 AVIADPVRRAD
+248 AVIADPARRAD
-259 LPLALASGWGR
+259 LPVAPASGWGR

-276 YVRRWVTAGDDDTAV
+276 YVRRWITAGDDDTAV

-305 SGTLER
+305 SGTLDR
-311 LLGLFEE
+311 LLTLFEE
-318 RGTIRYGEL
+318 RSGTVLRYGDLVEWL
-327 AAWLERDRGA
+327 ARDQGA
-337 AREECAQYLG
+337 AREECEQYLG

-368 PLRAFQDALRGLD
+368 PLRAFQGALRGLE

-395 AAHAARFPEAA
+395 AWCVERFADA
-406 PDERRALLEAVRAGL
+406 SPDERRALLDALRAGL

-430 LARAKVPRTVLYED
+430 ADRAKVPQTLLYED
-444 AAAGAGGVPA
+444 AAAGART
-454 VGGAAHGDPAHGEPA
+454 EF
-469 HGAPASDGAPSGDP
+469 
-483 ASGAPALGDPAL
+483 
-495 GDPASGGP
+495 
-503 THGDPASGGPTHGD
+503 
-517 PASGAPAL
+517 
-525 GGSDGCGSPGG
+525 
-536 AASGAPASGS
+536 
-546 PAHGAPASG
+546 
-555 SSPSADPA
+555 
-563 PGGAGSEVGLDPDA
+563 DPDA
-577 WRELAAGPLAAVERV
+577 WQELAAGPLAAVERV

-606 QGFFLARYGRGGRC
+606 EGFFLARYGRGGRC

-635 DQYLTFTASRTP
+635 DQYMTFTATRTA

-660 LGLPRLRALD
+660 LGLDRLRALD
-670 AARRTFTARMAALW
+670 TARRTFTARMAALR
-684 ETAEPGA
+684 EAAGPGA
-691 AEVRIDDAFLDAVA
+691 AEVRVDDAFLAEVA
-705 GELDLPPADFA
+705 DELDGLAADFA
-716 PMSHHVQI
+716 PMSHHLQI
-724 ADRPD
+724 ADRPG

-744 PFSRFTQLFDGLGE
+744 PFSRFTELFDGLDE
-758 RLLANTGTLVPEGAV
+758 RLFAGTEAIVPEGAV

-784 NLNLHGRLTPYEI
+784 NLNLHGRLAPYEI

-806 DEEFRIELDDLHLVH
+806 DAEFRISLDDLHLVH
-821 DPAADRLALRS
+821 DPEAGRLVLRS

-877 EGEPS
+877 EGAPDEG
-882 CGVTGRPRV
+882 GVTTRPRV

-897 LSRRSWSAPATVLP
+897 LSRRSWSAPAAALP
-911 LHRPGTPED
+911 LHRAGAPED

-931 THGLP
+931 EHDLP

-965 SLSAFEALVK
+965 SLSAFEALIK
-975 SPDAR
+975 TPQAR
-980 VVFREMLPDEDAL
+980 VVFREALPDEDAL
-993 PTVSG
+993 HTVSG
-998 PGRHV
+998 HGRHV

-1009 TAVPVRRRTT
+1009 TAVPVRRRTV
-1019 S
+1019 

>member
-1 MTDTANSPSRPPAF
+1 MNHDNHDLNTAGIRPAF
-15 MLRVAGLPIDE
+15 MVRVAGLPVE
-26 VRALRCPDS
+26 SVQELRCPQS
-35 RRWADDVLDTTDQLA
+35 RRWADEVLDESAQLRLLAEKAGDQLH
-50 LLAGKAADLLHGL
+50 DL

-82 VFNNRLPDPVA
+82 IFNNRLPATDSA
-93 AEDALTRVR
+93 DRVLDR
-102 ALDPAAARA
+102 VHSLDPAAAST

-118 RRALA
+118 RRALDGRLGA
-123 GKRDTGAALLADET
+123 GAGLLAAET
-137 GRTRAELARI
+137 GRSREALRAL
-147 AGHERLRKGLLLASP
+147 AGHERLRRGLLLASP

-170 YRAKASGPGA
+170 YRKQPLSAGA
-180 RPDRK
+180 RPDKK

-214 PGVFAGSDGLRV
+214 LGSLGGSAGLRL
-226 RVGEEWRTQ
+226 RVEEEWRTQ
-235 ARLNVVALGRIAD
+235 ARLNVVALGRLAD
-248 AVIADPVRRAD
+248 AVIADPARRAD
-259 LPLALASGWGR
+259 LPVAPASGWGR

-305 SGTLER
+305 SGTLDR
-311 LLGLFEE
+311 LLTLFEE
-318 RGTIRYGEL
+318 RSGTVLRYGDLVEWL
-327 AAWLERDRGA
+327 ARDQGA
-337 AREECAQYLG
+337 AREECEQYLG

-368 PLRAFQDALRGLD
+368 PLRAFQGALRGLE

-395 AAHAARFPEAA
+395 ARCVERFADA
-406 PDERRALLEAVRAGL
+406 SADERRALLDALRAGL

-430 LARAKVPRTVLYED
+430 ADRAKVPQTLLYED
-444 AAAGAGGVPA
+444 AAAGGGTEPDDAGPGPGPA
-454 VGGAAHGDPAHGEPA
+454 K
-469 HGAPASDGAPSGDP
+469 ASR
-483 ASGAPALGDPAL
+483 
-495 GDPASGGP
+495 
-503 THGDPASGGPTHGD
+503 T
-517 PASGAPAL
+517 
-525 GGSDGCGSPGG
+525 
-536 AASGAPASGS
+536 
-546 PAHGAPASG
+546 
-555 SSPSADPA
+555 
-563 PGGAGSEVGLDPDA
+563 VQLDPDA
-577 WRELAAGPLAAVERV
+577 WQELAARPLAAVERV

-606 QGFFLARYGRGGRC
+606 EGFFLARYGRGGRC

-635 DQYLTFTASRTP
+635 DQYMTFTATRTA

-660 LGLPRLRALD
+660 LGLDRLRALD
-670 AARRTFTARMAALW
+670 TARRTFTARMAALR
-684 ETAEPGA
+684 EAAGPGA
-691 AEVRIDDAFLDAVA
+691 AELRLDDAFLAEVA
-705 GELDLPPADFA
+705 AELDGLAADFA
-716 PMSHHVQI
+716 PMSHHLQI
-724 ADRPD
+724 ADRPG

-744 PFSRFTQLFDGLGE
+744 PFSRFTELFDGLDE
-758 RLLANTGTLVPEGAV
+758 RLFAGTEAIVPEGAV

-806 DEEFRIELDDLHLVH
+806 EAEFRISLDDLHLVH
-821 DPAADRLALRS
+821 DPEAGRLVLRS

-877 EGEPS
+877 EGTPDEG
-882 CGVTGRPRV
+882 GVTSRPRV

-897 LSRRSWSAPATVLP
+897 LSRRSWSAPAAALP
-911 LHRPGTPED
+911 LHRAGAPED
-920 GWFLDWHAFRR
+920 GWFLDWHSFRR
-931 THGLP
+931 EHGLP

-965 SLSAFEALVK
+965 SLSAFEALIK
-975 SPDAR
+975 TPQAR
-980 VVFREMLPDEDAL
+980 VVFREALPDEDAL
-993 PTVSG
+993 HTVSG
-998 PGRHV
+998 HGRHV

-1009 TAVPVRRRTT
+1009 TAVPVRRRTA
-1019 S
+1019 